1 MNVERMYKEQR
12 DDALAQVDRL
22 ARALAKQDP
31 WLMTGPCVGCGLTGF
46 EGGAS
51 QNTPTTASMCGLP
64 NTSQHWR
71 TGKQLL
77 KFQPVYEF
85 AALRRNGPKHAFII
99 GAGQGD
105 MSICGRVGFP
115 GRAHNG
121 FGHCAHC
128 TNGTRRPEN
137 AGPPAAHL

>member
-51 QNTPTTASMCGLP
+51 QNTP
-64 NTSQHWR
+64 
-71 TGKQLL
+71 
-77 KFQPVYEF
+77 
-85 AALRRNGPKHAFII
+85 
-99 GAGQGD
+99 
-105 MSICGRVGFP
+105 ICGRVGFL

-121 FGHCAHC
+121 FGLCAHC